1 MKTDKEIKEIIDEAL
16 KDTEMK
22 DPEGLDIEEIKG
34 FIPRVIKK
42 SQERGLDES
51 E

>member
-16 KDTEMK
+16 KDTEMN

-34 FIPRVIKK
+34 FILRVIKK
-42 SQERGLDES
+42 FGDRDQDET

>member
-16 KDTEMK
+16 KETEIK
-22 DPEGLDIEEIKG
+22 YLDGLDIEEIKG
-34 FIPRVIKK
+34 FILRVIKK
-42 SQERGLDES
+42 FGDREQDEA